1 MLKILINTAAGA
13 VSLYS
18 TLCFFRIILTWI
30 PSLNYSAIGKFLSSI
45 CDPYLNLFSR
55 LPLRIGMFDFTAMI
69 AIGILYVISSI
80 LGNISASGYIS
91 LSMILANLLSI
102 VWSIASSI
110 ATVIMIIFIVR
121 YLVSIFSRISN
132 QYDSPWQR
140 FDDAIRNMVF
150 KICNFFTG
158 GRSISYKT
166 ALLIDSIAMLAILIL
181 SSFLYRWLMIFIHYI
196 PF

>member
-1 MLKILINTAAGA
+1 MLRILINTAAGA

-18 TLCFFRIILTWI
+18 TLCFFRIILTWF

-80 LGNISASGYIS
+80 LGNISVSGYIS

-121 YLVSIFSRISN
+121 YLVSIFSRTSN

-166 ALLIDSIAMLAILIL
+166 ALLIDSIAILAILIL

>member
-1 MLKILINTAAGA
+1 MLRILINTAAGA

-18 TLCFFRIILTWI
+18 TLCFFRILLTWI
-30 PSLNYSAIGKFLSSI
+30 PSLNYSAIGRFLSSI

-55 LPLRIGMFDFTAMI
+55 LPLRIGMIDFTAMV
-69 AIGILYVISSI
+69 AIGVLYVISSI
-80 LGNISASGYIS
+80 LANIAASGYIS
-91 LSMILANLLSI
+91 LSMILANLINIL
-102 VWSIASSI
+102 WSIGSSI
-110 ATVIMIIFIVR
+110 ITVIMIIFFVR
-121 YLVSIFSRISN
+121 YLVSIFSKSSN

-166 ALLIDSIAMLAILIL
+166 ALLIDSIAMLLIL
-181 SSFLYRWLMIFIHYI
+181 AVSFFLLNLILRFIHYI

>member
-80 LGNISASGYIS
+80 LGNISVSGYIS

-121 YLVSIFSRISN
+121 YLVSIFSKTSN

-181 SSFLYRWLMIFIHYI
+181 SSFLYRWLMVFIHYI

>member
-1 MLKILINTAAGA
+1 MLRILINTAAGA

-55 LPLRIGMFDFTAMI
+55 LPLRVGMIDFTAMV
-69 AIGILYVISSI
+69 AIGVLYVISSI
-80 LGNISASGYIS
+80 LTNVAASGYIS
-91 LSMILANLLSI
+91 LSMILANLINI
-102 VWSIASSI
+102 VWSIGSSI
-110 ATVIMIIFIVR
+110 ITVIMLIFFVR
-121 YLVSIFSRISN
+121 YLVAVFNRTSN

-158 GRSISYKT
+158 GKNISYKT
-166 ALLIDSIAMLAILIL
+166 ALLIDSIALFLILIV
-181 SSFLYRWLMIFIHYI
+181 SFFLLNMISMFVNRI

>member
-18 TLCFFRIILTWI
+18 TLCFFRIILTWFS
-30 PSLNYSAIGKFLSSI
+30 SLNYSAIGKFLSSI

-121 YLVSIFSRISN
+121 YLVSIFSRTSN

-181 SSFLYRWLMIFIHYI
+181 SSFLYRWLMVFIHYI

>member
-1 MLKILINTAAGA
+1 MLRILINTAAGA

-18 TLCFFRIILTWI
+18 TLCFFRIILTWF

-80 LGNISASGYIS
+80 LGNISTSGYIS

-121 YLVSIFSRISN
+121 YLVSIFSRTSN

-181 SSFLYRWLMIFIHYI
+181 SSFLYRWLMVFIHYI

>member
-18 TLCFFRIILTWI
+18 TLCFFRIILTWF

-55 LPLRIGMFDFTAMI
+55 LPLRIGMFDFSAMI

-80 LGNISASGYIS
+80 LGNISVSGYIS

-121 YLVSIFSRISN
+121 YLVSIFSRTSN

>member
-1 MLKILINTAAGA
+1 MLRILINTAAGA

-91 LSMILANLLSI
+91 LCMILANLLSI

-121 YLVSIFSRISN
+121 YLVSIFSRTSN

-181 SSFLYRWLMIFIHYI
+181 SSFLYRWLMVFIHYI

>member
-1 MLKILINTAAGA
+1 MLRILINTAAGA

-30 PSLNYSAIGKFLSSI
+30 PSLNYSAIGKILSSI

-55 LPLRIGMFDFTAMI
+55 LHLRIGMFDFTAMI

-121 YLVSIFSRISN
+121 YLVSIFSRTSN

-181 SSFLYRWLMIFIHYI
+181 SSFLYRWLMVFIHYI

>member
-18 TLCFFRIILTWI
+18 TLCFFRIILTWF
-30 PSLNYSAIGKFLSSI
+30 PSLNYSTIGKFLSSI

-121 YLVSIFSRISN
+121 YLVSIFSRTSN

>member
-1 MLKILINTAAGA
+1 MLRILINTAAGA

-18 TLCFFRIILTWI
+18 TLCFFRIILTWF

-121 YLVSIFSRISN
+121 YLVSIFSRTSN

-181 SSFLYRWLMIFIHYI
+181 SYFLYRWLMVFIHYI

>member
-1 MLKILINTAAGA
+1 MLRILINTAAGA

-18 TLCFFRIILTWI
+18 TLCFFRIILTWF

-55 LPLRIGMFDFTAMI
+55 LPLRIGMLDFTAMI

-80 LGNISASGYIS
+80 LGNISTSGYIS

-121 YLVSIFSRISN
+121 YLVSIFSRTSN

-158 GRSISYKT
+158 GRNISYKT

-181 SSFLYRWLMIFIHYI
+181 SSFLYRWLMVFIHYI

>member
-1 MLKILINTAAGA
+1 MLRILINTAAGA

-30 PSLNYSAIGKFLSSI
+30 PSLNYSTIGKFLSSI

-55 LPLRIGMFDFTAMI
+55 LPLRVGMIDFTAMV
-69 AIGILYVISSI
+69 AIGVLYVISSI
-80 LGNISASGYIS
+80 LTNVAASGYIS
-91 LSMILANLLSI
+91 LSMILANLINI
-102 VWSIASSI
+102 VWSIGSSI
-110 ATVIMIIFIVR
+110 ITVIMLIFFVR
-121 YLVSIFSRISN
+121 YLVAVFSRTSN

-158 GRSISYKT
+158 GKNISYKT
-166 ALLIDSIAMLAILIL
+166 ALLIDSIALFLILIV
-181 SSFLYRWLMIFIHYI
+181 SFFLLNMISIFVNRI

>member
-18 TLCFFRIILTWI
+18 TLCFFRIILTWF

-91 LSMILANLLSI
+91 LSMILANLLGI

-121 YLVSIFSRISN
+121 YLVSIFSRTSN

>member
-18 TLCFFRIILTWI
+18 TLCFFRIILTWF

-121 YLVSIFSRISN
+121 YLVSIFSRTSN

-181 SSFLYRWLMIFIHYI
+181 SYFLYRWLMFFIHYI

>member
-18 TLCFFRIILTWI
+18 TLCFFRIILTWF

-121 YLVSIFSRISN
+121 YLVSIFSRTSN

-181 SSFLYRWLMIFIHYI
+181 SYFLYRWLMIFIHYI

>member
-1 MLKILINTAAGA
+1 MLRILINTAAGA

-18 TLCFFRIILTWI
+18 TLCFFRIILTWF

-121 YLVSIFSRISN
+121 YLVSIFSRTSN

-181 SSFLYRWLMIFIHYI
+181 SYFLYRWLMIFIHYI

>member
-18 TLCFFRIILTWI
+18 TLCFFRIILTWF

-80 LGNISASGYIS
+80 LGNISSSGYIS

-121 YLVSIFSRISN
+121 YLVSIFSRTSN

-181 SSFLYRWLMIFIHYI
+181 SSFLYRWLMVFIHYI

>member
-18 TLCFFRIILTWI
+18 TLCFFRIILTWF

-181 SSFLYRWLMIFIHYI
+181 SSFLYRWLMVFIHYI

>member
-91 LSMILANLLSI
+91 LSMILANLLGI

-121 YLVSIFSRISN
+121 YLVSIFSRTSN

-181 SSFLYRWLMIFIHYI
+181 SSFLYRWLMVFIHYI

>member
-1 MLKILINTAAGA
+1 MLRILINTAAGA

-91 LSMILANLLSI
+91 LSMILANLLGI

-121 YLVSIFSRISN
+121 YLVSIFSRTSN

-181 SSFLYRWLMIFIHYI
+181 SSFLYRWLMVFIHYI